1 MGIDSNSDGSCIT
14 PDTKPI
20 TESFTVEF
28 YFCTSKIGICA
39 EIKSL
44 STIKNLE
51 AYGFRSNYP
60 TYVLI
65 HGFLR
70 THETYWVQETMNE
83 LKKQVNANV
92 FLVDWSSVYLRRN
105 TMWTLDAL
113 DRLNYKKAV
122 QASKVIAGEVAKFF
136 KTCPKK
142 LDRKGK
148 KRWYYMHFIGHSLG
162 AHIAG
167 QAARKLGGVDRV
179 TGLDPAGPCFD
190 GVKTEL
196 KLSRTDAMF
205 VDIIHTNSAKG
216 EKNNFGIYEPIGKI
230 DFYPNGGNRQPRC
243 VHQLPDAYNLINTT
257 ITKAIIA
264 QQASIHHKRID
275 GDIPHLTDLVTNFVE
290 RGPDMFCDHEEST
303 RYFIDS
309 IKGQEEN
316 IFDGLPFS
324 NDHTGGSNKLTTCVE
339 MGIDAD
345 TFPNAEGSFLVNVD
359 RKVRVCPASGKN
371 TFRKASQKFKSRR

>member
-28 YFCTSKIGICA
+28 YLCTSKIGSCA
-39 EIKSL
+39 KIKSL
-44 STIKNLE
+44 SAKKNLE

-70 THETYWVQETMNE
+70 THATFWVQEIVNV
-83 LKKQVNANV
+83 LKKDSNANV
-92 FLVDWSSVYLRRN
+92 FLVDWSSVYLRRDAI
-105 TMWTLDAL
+105 WTFNDL

-122 QASKVIAGEVAKFF
+122 MASSKIADEIARFF
-136 KTCPKK
+136 KTYPKK
-142 LDRKGK
+142 LDRKAK

-167 QAARKLGGVDRV
+167 QAARKLGWVDRV

-196 KLSRTDAMF
+196 KLSRTDAKF
-205 VDIIHTNSAKG
+205 VDVIHTNSEKG
-216 EKNNFGIYEPIGKI
+216 QKNNFGIHEPIGKI

-243 VHQLPDAYNLINTT
+243 VHQLPDAYKLINTT
-257 ITKAIIA
+257 LAKEILA
-264 QQASIHHKRID
+264 QQASIHYKRID
-275 GDIPHLTDLVTNFVE
+275 GGIPHLTDLVTNFVA

-309 IKGQEEN
+309 MKGQKKN
-316 IFDGLPFS
+316 IFYGVQFS
-324 NDHTGGSNKLTTCVE
+324 DSHTFDEDKIEDCVE
-339 MGIDAD
+339 MGINAD
-345 TFPNAEGSFLVNVD
+345 SFLDVKGAFWVNVNKKIGYC
-359 RKVRVCPASGKN
+359 RAKGKHE
-371 TFRKASQKFKSRR
+371 FRKALQIFKEQ